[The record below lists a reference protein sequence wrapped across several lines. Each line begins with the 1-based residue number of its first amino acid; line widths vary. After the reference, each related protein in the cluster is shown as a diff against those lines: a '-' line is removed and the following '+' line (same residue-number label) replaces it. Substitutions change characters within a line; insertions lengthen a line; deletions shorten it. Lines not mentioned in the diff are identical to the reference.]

1 MSHCVDKRGGAV
13 KTTGSP
19 QPPQGEKI
27 SRLRFKSSMGSRR
40 ATRAASGPVA
50 AGRSKESTNEP
61 AQQRHGPKTKEE
73 LRPLNATENCLV
85 DGTDCVCGRG

>member
-1 MSHCVDKRGGAV
+1 MSHYVDKRGGAV

-27 SRLRFKSSMGSRR
+27 SRLRFKSSMGR

-73 LRPLNATENCLV
+73 LRPFRFSV
-85 DGTDCVCGRG
+85 P